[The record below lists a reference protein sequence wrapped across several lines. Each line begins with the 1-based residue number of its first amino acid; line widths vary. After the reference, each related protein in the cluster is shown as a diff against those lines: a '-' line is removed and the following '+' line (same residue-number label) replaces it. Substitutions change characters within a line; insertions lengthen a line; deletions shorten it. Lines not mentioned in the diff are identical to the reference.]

1 MVAYPVLKRSSVVKE
16 HEFDDV
22 RYTMALLLAMGKCK
36 GVALRELVG
45 LLKLD
50 QRDMD
55 GLIEDA
61 ACNHSL
67 PFPNAVSD
75 MFARFGSQ
83 MVRSPSLPMSS
94 WSRKR
99 KYLRFWSGSSLFN
112 SERSE
117 STALYDLVED
127 GILDWLESDDFKK
140 SSCALKPGGRRVA
153 CSPLIDRCLRLL
165 GRRRKRPRPRPHL
178 LVGRVLN
185 VRVFSPKPFST
196 PTSSH

>member
-16 HEFDDV
+16 REFDDV

-61 ACNHSL
+61 SCNHSL

-75 MFARFGSQ
+75 MLARFGAHMGEIAVPSYEL
-83 MVRSPSLPMSS
+83 MEAEAEIPSLLVGLVS
-94 WSRKR
+94 
-99 KYLRFWSGSSLFN
+99 FN
-112 SERSE
+112 SDLNE
-117 STALYDLVED
+117 SSALYDLAED
-127 GILDWLESDDFKK
+127 GTLDWIESDEFK
-140 SSCALKPGGRRVA
+140 SFPI
-153 CSPLIDRCLRLL
+153 PLNQVTEEWLAAR
-165 GRRRKRPRPRPHL
+165 
-178 LVGRVLN
+178 
-185 VRVFSPKPFST
+185 
-196 PTSSH
+196 